1 MSDIGDNFNG
11 YSLKLQSYSHCYQ
24 IGKTTSSNDLRISHS
39 LYFFRYSGKK
49 FAFFK
54 TRFCQFTKHDF
65 MRLFLHVFQPGRELF
80 SRIRQIYHLAGML
93 QSSLVKKS
101 RPGNPLSQRLRKARL
116 PMFLMIQNGDVFEAS
131 KLQMDDN
138 ISTQR
143 DYAERIS

>member
-39 LYFFRYSGKK
+39 LYFFRYSCKK

-80 SRIRQIYHLAGML
+80 SRIRQIYHLAGR
-93 QSSLVKKS
+93 SGRNASIFPGKKEP
-101 RPGNPLSQRLRKARL
+101 RNPLSQRLLKARL
-116 PMFLMIQNGDVFEAS
+116 PMFHNS
-131 KLQMDDN
+131 KW
-138 ISTQR
+138 R
-143 DYAERIS
+143 CF